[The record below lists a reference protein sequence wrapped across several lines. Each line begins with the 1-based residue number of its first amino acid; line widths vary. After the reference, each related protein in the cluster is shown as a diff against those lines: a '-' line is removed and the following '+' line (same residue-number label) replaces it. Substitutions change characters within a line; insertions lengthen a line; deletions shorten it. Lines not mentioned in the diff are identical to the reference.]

1 MFDKEIYRFVYL
13 RSKLECNS
21 NRRSSVTSLQCLF
34 QHILRFYCTICRYTM
49 LLRIKLLIFAFTS
62 NVLQFLSRCTF
73 RTDTFT
79 ILYCIC
85 QLGFGFGVSIRNIR
99 TNWLIPQRFSMRNR
113 LSISKLIGRDEPAL
127 VMIARMTGFRAES
140 RLRLCSFF
148 CRNVG
153 FSTISLAGIQLNI
166 YRVFHG
172 AVQNRG
178 AVCRISC
185 DRIHI
190 ECSSTPFFKHI
201 ALELSNSK
209 ISVLVVIY
217 VFFKLF
223 NCRLDCAYIF
233 LSHTSSDI
241 STQYPCSKFP
251 ALLHFSFGLH
261 RLHLTNS

>member
-113 LSISKLIGRDEPAL
+113 LSISKLIGRDEPAPL
-127 VMIARMTGFRAES
+127 Q
-140 RLRLCSFF
+140 FF
-148 CRNVG
+148 
-153 FSTISLAGIQLNI
+153 L
-166 YRVFHG
+166 
-172 AVQNRG
+172 
-178 AVCRISC
+178 
-185 DRIHI
+185 
-190 ECSSTPFFKHI
+190 P
-201 ALELSNSK
+201 
-209 ISVLVVIY
+209 
-217 VFFKLF
+217 
-223 NCRLDCAYIF
+223 
-233 LSHTSSDI
+233 
-241 STQYPCSKFP
+241 
-251 ALLHFSFGLH
+251 
-261 RLHLTNS
+261 